1 MTREERKLI
10 KAFHAYA
17 EAVRQLNETSAGHE
31 VISASYD
38 TPWLLDKEYD
48 KASIHVRNEN
58 LDRLAEILGCEI
70 TATPNAVN
78 NYTERKV
85 IHNGVAIYAL
95 V

>member
-17 EAVRQLNETSAGHE
+17 EAVRQLNDTSAGHE

-38 TPWLLDKEYD
+38 TPWLIDNDYD
-48 KASIHVRNEN
+48 KASIHVRNGN

-70 TATPNAVN
+70 TVTPNAVN
-78 NYTERKV
+78 HLTERKI

>member
-31 VISASYD
+31 VIAANYD
-38 TPWLLDKEYD
+38 SPWLDEREYD
-48 KASIHVRNEN
+48 KASIHVRNDA
-58 LDRLAEILGCEI
+58 LDRLAEILGSEI
-70 TATPNAVN
+70 TVTPNAVA
-78 NYTERKV
+78 NYTEKKIV
-85 IHNGVAIYAL
+85 HNGVAIFAL

>member
-17 EAVRQLNETSAGHE
+17 EAVRQLNETSGGHE
-31 VISASYD
+31 VIAANYD
-38 TPWLLDKEYD
+38 TPWLVDRDYD
-48 KASIHVRNEN
+48 RATIHVSKDVI
-58 LDRLAEILGCEI
+58 DRLAEILGCEI
-70 TATPNAVN
+70 TVTPNAVQ
-78 NYTERKV
+78 NYTERKI